1 MYPISAKDEMY
12 NIDLDVPELRDIG
25 SGPKIVLSHS
35 QNDVVNNNYIH
46 EILPQYDAA
55 ILFREAIYGT
65 GFNYV
70 PTYEHLFAMYNGLR
84 DLENSIDNWKDDVAI
99 YRIFDQGQY
108 LQYIYYLKL
117 WLGDSFD
124 YRLWDTTK
132 PSPMVIRLPDS
143 KKTLREALDELNN
156 ITINE
161 IAVSLNAQD
170 ARNTQK
176 MRDYSKV
183 MLLSALTDF
192 LYDGFAYPL
201 EEIFDEVFLFIADHM
216 KEAIAIFPQ
225 DLWGYYWL
233 AYSETE
239 LRNYD
244 AAIEHWEYIIAQ
256 PLSSCL
262 ETLPRVYQKL
272 SVCYAAKGDQARSDE
287 YKTTG
292 ERLLNEHGLI
302 VTNLNDVK

>member
-1 MYPISAKDEMY
+1 MHPISAKDEMY

-25 SGPKIVLSHS
+25 SRPKIVLSNS
-35 QNDVVNNNYIH
+35 KNDVVNNNYIH

-55 ILFREAIYGT
+55 ILFQEAMYGT
-65 GFNYV
+65 GFNYM
-70 PTYEHLFAMYNGLR
+70 PTYEHLFAMYNELR
-84 DLENSIDNWKDDVAI
+84 YLENSIDNWKDDVAI
-99 YRIFDQGQY
+99 YRYFDQGQY

-124 YRLWDTTK
+124 YRLWDTTN
-132 PSPMVIRLPDS
+132 PSREVIRLPDS
-143 KKTLREALDELNN
+143 KKTLREALDGLNN
-156 ITINE
+156 ITIKE

-170 ARNTQK
+170 ARNVQK

-225 DLWGYYWL
+225 DLWAYYWL

-239 LRNYD
+239 LGNYD

-272 SVCYAAKGDQARSDE
+272 SVCYAARGDLARSDW
-287 YKTTG
+287 YKKIG
-292 ERLLNEHGLI
+292 ERLLNEHDLI
-302 VTNLNDVK
+302 VTNLNDVR